1 MQKYLKESE
10 IIDYSNN
17 KIEDLAKTLAKDCKS
32 DTQIAKNCFEYVRD
46 KINHSGDYK
55 SEITTLKAS
64 DVLKYKTGW
73 CYAKSHLL
81 AGLLRANGVPTGFC
95 YQRLSCFE
103 YKKDTFCL
111 HGLNAIYLKKF
122 GWYRVDARGNKDGV
136 DAQFNPPIEE
146 LAFELGENEYDLD
159 GIWAE
164 PLDVVVDAL
173 RNSCCYSEMV
183 ENFPDIGDGVK
194 DNKIFKAL

>member
-1 MQKYLKESE
+1 MQQYLKFTE
-10 IIDYSNN
+10 IIDYNN
-17 KIEDLAKTLAKDCKS
+17 KEIYALAMQLSKDCKI

-111 HGLNAIYLKKF
+111 HGLNAIYLKEF

-136 DAQFNPPIEE
+136 NAQFNPPYEQ

-164 PLDVVVDAL
+164 PLDEVVLAL
-173 RNSCCYSEMV
+173 MENDSYV
-183 ENFPDIGDGVK
+183 KIIENFPDK
-194 DNKIFKAL
+194 KISPLSL